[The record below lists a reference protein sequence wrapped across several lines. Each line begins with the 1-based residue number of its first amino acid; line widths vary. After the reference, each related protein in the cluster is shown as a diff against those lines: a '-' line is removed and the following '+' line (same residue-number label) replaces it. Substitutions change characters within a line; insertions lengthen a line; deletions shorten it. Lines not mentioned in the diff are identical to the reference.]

1 MMKRLLLITILILG
15 LSIPAAAL
23 PIYEGMLSTPDGVIA
38 TGIWANGFKISWHIE
53 QQTDLSWFYR
63 YRLSDLQGV
72 PFEEAAVSHFT
83 IEVSPNVTR
92 EDFWGFNGGPVV
104 LGSWDES
111 DYMAHSLKFDYGSD
125 GQLEWN
131 GYSSRAPVWGDFYA
145 KDGRAGGLGWNTAKN
160 AGYLDPDPVVAPTN
174 GSIGNKILRPD
185 TYTDIPE
192 PGTLGLLGLGILG
205 AAARLRRR
213 ANKK

>member
-1 MMKRLLLITILILG
+1 MMKKTLLVAFLVFG
-15 LSIPAAAL
+15 LSLPAFAL
-23 PIYEGMLSTPDGVIA
+23 PIYDGMLSTPDGVIA
-38 TGIWANGFKISWHIE
+38 TGIWANGFKISWRIE

-63 YRLSDLQGV
+63 YQLTDLQGV
-72 PFEEAAVSHFT
+72 PFTEGAVSHLT

-92 EDFWGFNGGPVV
+92 EDFWGFNGSPYV
-104 LGSWDES
+104 LGSS
-111 DYMAHSLKFDYGSD
+111 DDILHALKFDYGSD

-145 KDGRAGGLGWNTAKN
+145 KDGRAGGLGLNTAKN
-160 AGYLDPDPVVAPTN
+160 AGFDAPDPLVAPTN

-205 AAARLRRR
+205 AVARLRRR